1 MTLRIYSDMRA
12 LGKAFPNETPRKRK
26 LELTCTGW
34 LAAIVIMMPV
44 HGASGQS
51 TSEIAIHVSVMGE
64 DRQPLAGVI
73 IEGANEQAGLTAS
86 THCRAITDVHGKASL
101 HCSVEK
107 TIQLNA
113 SLYGYLSVNSEID
126 QTELGQQPLEIVLSK
141 IPAVQESVVV
151 RGDSEGPLTER
162 QGSTTTLAVQEATTS
177 PLRPNTLVDAL
188 PMVPGVI
195 RTPDGQVQISG
206 MSENHSALII
216 NSVGVNDPATG
227 NFGLSVPVDTVDTI
241 QVMQSPYLAQYGNF
255 IAGVV
260 SADTRRGSDKWSYS
274 LNDPLPVFRIR
285 SGHLE
290 GLRNATPRLNFG
302 GPLMVNRLYF
312 AEGSEYLIDKAE
324 VRTLPFPVN
333 ETRSTA
339 FNSFTQVD
347 ALLGARNS
355 VTATFHFAPHSL
367 RYQGLNFFDPQP
379 VTPNAVYQQDT
390 GTVRDQIALNGGV
403 ISSTIAGT
411 RIASNIGGQGS
422 QDMTL
427 TPLGNSGNYFGQQSR
442 QATRF
447 QWIETWNPAPLH
459 WLGEHNLQI
468 GSVLAHAEDEGSV
481 AGHNVSITDATGGLI
496 RTIYFSGNGAFSLGD
511 LEMAAYAEDHWVM
524 NTHLAVDLGLRAETQ
539 SITYSTRIA
548 PRAGF
553 SWTPEANHATV
564 VRGGLGVFYDSV
576 PLDTYAF
583 SSFPQ
588 QVITTF
594 DGSGHITDGP
604 RQYINLTSTEASSC
618 FPWIHQDIRSGDFA
632 PYSVAWNFE
641 GERAFNQW
649 FALKARYL
657 HAYAHNQLTLT
668 PEIASS
674 WSALVLGSSGS
685 LQTRQMELTAR
696 LGASKQRQF
705 FFSYV
710 RQSAKGA
717 VSDASTYLG
726 DFPFPVVRSPITAS
740 TAGEIP
746 NRFLLWGTSTL
757 PWRMRITPHIEYRD
771 GFTWQPVDQFQNYIP
786 FASLQPRYPHYFSA
800 DVRIAKDLNLG
811 PHHVI
816 RLSITARNVTNH
828 DNPLQVH
835 GNTADPLYG
844 TFFGN
849 YGRHF
854 LADFDFLF

>member
-1 MTLRIYSDMRA
+1 MSTSAVIA
-12 LGKAFPNETPRKRK
+12 LLLSLPD
-26 LELTCTGW
+26 
-34 LAAIVIMMPV
+34 
-44 HGASGQS
+44 ASGQS
-51 TSEIAIHVSVMGE
+51 ATGIAIHVSVRGE
-64 DRQPLAGVI
+64 DRQPLAGVV
-73 IEGANEQAGLTAS
+73 IEGCTEKAGTDVPHS
-86 THCRAITDVHGKASL
+86 CKAITDGHGEALLHCGNAKTIRLSASL
-101 HCSVEK
+101 E
-107 TIQLNA
+107 
-113 SLYGYLSVNSEID
+113 GYLTATSEIID
-126 QTELGQQPLEIVLSK
+126 AQLEQQSLEIVLSK
-141 IPAVQESVVV
+141 TPDVQESVVV
-151 RGDSEGPLTER
+151 RGDSEGPLTEH
-162 QGSTTTLAVQEATTS
+162 QGSTTILTVQDATTS

-206 MSENHSALII
+206 MSEDHSALII

-260 SADTRRGSDKWSYS
+260 SADTRRGGDKWTYS

-302 GPLMVNRLYF
+302 GPVIANRLYF
-312 AEGSEYLIDKAE
+312 VEGSEYVIDKAE

-347 ALLGARNS
+347 ALLGVRNS

-379 VTPNAVYQQDT
+379 VTPNADYQQDT
-390 GTVRDQIALNGGV
+390 GTVRDQVALNGGV

-411 RIASNIGGQGS
+411 RIASNIGGQGG

-447 QWIETWNPAPLH
+447 QWIEMWNPAPLH
-459 WLGEHNLQI
+459 SHGEHNLQI

-481 AGHNVSITDATGGLI
+481 AGHNVSITDVSCTLI
-496 RTIYFSGNGAFSLGD
+496 RTISFSGNGVFSLGD
-511 LEMAAYAEDHWVM
+511 MEMAAYAEDHWVM
-524 NTHLAVDLGLRAETQ
+524 NTHLAVDLGLRAEAQ
-539 SITYSTRIA
+539 SITYSTRVA

-564 VRGGLGVFYDSV
+564 VRGGLGVFYDNV

-604 RQYINLTSTEASSC
+604 RPYLNLTSTEAASS

-641 GERAFNQW
+641 G
-649 FALKARYL
+649 RYL
-657 HAYAHNQLTLT
+657 HADAHNQLTLT
-668 PEIASS
+668 PEITSA
-674 WSALVLGSSGS
+674 WSALVLGSSGL
-685 LQTRQMELTAR
+685 LQARQMELTAR
-696 LGASKQRQF
+696 LGSSKQRQF

-710 RQSAKGA
+710 RQSAQGA

-726 DFPFPVVRSPITAS
+726 DFPFPVVRSAISAS

-746 NRFLLWGTSTL
+746 NRFLFWGTSTL
-757 PWRMRITPHIEYRD
+757 PWRMRITPHMEYRD

-800 DVRIAKDLNLG
+800 DVRMAKDLNLG
-811 PHHVI
+811 PHHAI
-816 RLSITARNVTNH
+816 RLSITARNLTNH

-835 GNTADPLYG
+835 GNTADPIYG